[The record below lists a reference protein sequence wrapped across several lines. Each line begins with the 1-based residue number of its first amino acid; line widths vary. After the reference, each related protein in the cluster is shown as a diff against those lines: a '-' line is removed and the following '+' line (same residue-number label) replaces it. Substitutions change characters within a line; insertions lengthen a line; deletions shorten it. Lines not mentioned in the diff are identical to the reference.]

1 MAIWAQS
8 SDCDINSGGGRS
20 VWSTHNFDNGHY
32 CFQTVTVRLAGSGL
46 CQMFALAADS
56 SSGACALVK
65 LLKGL
70 LIRIEIL
77 IIEMAPA

>member
-1 MAIWAQS
+1 MISILEAAELFGALITLMMVR
-8 SDCDINSGGGRS
+8 I
-20 VWSTHNFDNGHY
+20 VL
-32 CFQTVTVRLAGSGL
+32 QTVTVRLAGSGL
-46 CQMFALAADS
+46 CQMFGLAADS

-70 LIRIEIL
+70 LVRIEIQ

>member
-1 MAIWAQS
+1 MISILEAAELFGALITL
-8 SDCDINSGGGRS
+8 IM
-20 VWSTHNFDNGHY
+20 VTIVL
-32 CFQTVTVRLAGSGL
+32 QTVTVRLAGSGM